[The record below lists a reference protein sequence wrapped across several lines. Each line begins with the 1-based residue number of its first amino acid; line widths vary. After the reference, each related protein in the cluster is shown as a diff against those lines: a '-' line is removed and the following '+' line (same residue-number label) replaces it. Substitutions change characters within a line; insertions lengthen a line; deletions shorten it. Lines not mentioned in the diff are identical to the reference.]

1 MADDLANEQTIG
13 YRPVSPLAVAAL
25 VAGAMS
31 VLVLVTPLAAMIPLV
46 AVALAVAALA
56 DLRRAEGRRAGR
68 LLALIGLG
76 LAVGFAAQA
85 TTGAMIDRWIARQR
99 ATAAAAAWIDAVCDE
114 RLTDAISMCAP
125 GAFSLPHAVSAAPEP
140 PTPEVRE
147 AAFRA
152 VPAVHAVRECA
163 PARPVVTT
171 ARWQREG
178 GLTWTVTADL
188 AACGRP
194 AESLRMLMEPRSETG
209 ERGTLE
215 RWLVV
220 SLSLEP

>member
-125 GAFSLPHAVSAAPEP
+125 GAFSLPRDRKS
-140 PTPEVRE
+140 
-147 AAFRA
+147 
-152 VPAVHAVRECA
+152 
-163 PARPVVTT
+163 VV
-171 ARWQREG
+171 
-178 GLTWTVTADL
+178 
-188 AACGRP
+188 
-194 AESLRMLMEPRSETG
+194 
-209 ERGTLE
+209 
-215 RWLVV
+215 
-220 SLSLEP
+220 